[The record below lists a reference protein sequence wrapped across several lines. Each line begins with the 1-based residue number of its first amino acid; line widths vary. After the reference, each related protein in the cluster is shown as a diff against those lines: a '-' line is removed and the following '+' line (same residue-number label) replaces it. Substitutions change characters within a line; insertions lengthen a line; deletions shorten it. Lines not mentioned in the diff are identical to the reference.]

1 MSNLKLHLDGIKF
14 CFVLL
19 VTDKYIAIVTFILG
33 LIFSAILA
41 YSLYYFII
49 ALVIAVIIFI
59 GVLLIYYLVIFKK
72 VDIIDKK
79 YWLMDDDRRY
89 IRVPGLVIDNN
100 FDSRFSFKI
109 KLFAPA
115 ISKIKDNGNK
125 LTIWVK
131 SPKTIN
137 ITLTSKNTI
146 LNDKFEEE
154 THFFGFLNE
163 YEDSNYIR
171 VSFSVMPIEPKDIDK
186 IRVYLGYGDIL
197 KDIKNVDSSS
207 KYCIHEEKVYFYNE
221 E

>member
-14 CFVLL
+14 CFNLF
-19 VTDKYIAIVTFILG
+19 VTNKYITIDTFILC

-41 YSLYYFII
+41 YSLDCFII
-49 ALVIAVIIFI
+49 ALIITVIIFI
-59 GVLLIYYLVIFKK
+59 VSLLAYYLFIFKK
-72 VDIIDKK
+72 VIIIDKR
-79 YWLMDDDRRY
+79 YWLIDDDRKY

-115 ISKIKDNGNK
+115 ISKIKDNDNK

-137 ITLTSKNTI
+137 ITLTSKNSI
-146 LNDKFEEE
+146 LNDKFEED

-163 YEDSNYIR
+163 YEDSNYIQL
-171 VSFSVMPIEPKDIDK
+171 SFSVIPIEPKDIDK

-197 KDIKNVDSSS
+197 NDIKNIDSSS